1 MERDS
6 VVLARLRELDPAT
19 LWEQQSQGQILL
31 IDVREAWE
39 HEQERIADSQLIPLS
54 NFEIQDL
61 SRDRPIVVYCRSGR
75 RTLDAGQQLLEA
87 GFEEV
92 SHLKG
97 GILRWRSQG
106 YPTQSQDSQTSAP
119 PTPISGGTNEMD
131 TSNTNRIIS
140 DAIARESPWLIAQ
153 ELAEADFGICDE
165 SDETEESEEDAASEG
180 CAVPDAE
187 QNSGEASA
195 SETEMSQPPSA
206 AESQS
211 LSWETITTLPMAMV
225 IPVAIAITLPAV
237 WIVFKRRSNSH
248 L

>member
-6 VVLARLRELDPAT
+6 VVLARLGELEPAT
-19 LWEQQSQGQILL
+19 LWEQQSQGEILL

-39 HEQERIADSQLIPLS
+39 HKQERIADSQLIPLS
-54 NFEIQDL
+54 NFEIQNL
-61 SRDRPIVVYCRSGR
+61 PRDRPIVVYCRSGR

-87 GFEEV
+87 GFEQV

-97 GILRWRSQG
+97 GIRRWRSQG
-106 YPTQSQDSQTSAP
+106 YPTQGPDSQTSAHGL
-119 PTPISGGTNEMD
+119 ISGGTNEMA
-131 TSNTNRIIS
+131 TSNTNMIIS

-180 CAVPDAE
+180 CAVPDAD
-187 QNSGEASA
+187 QSSGEASA
-195 SETEMSQPPSA
+195 SEREMSQPPSA

-211 LSWETITTLPMAMV
+211 LSWETVTTLPMAMV
-225 IPVAIAITLPAV
+225 IPVAIAIILPAV
-237 WIVFKRRSNSH
+237 WIIVKRRSNSH

>member
-6 VVLARLRELDPAT
+6 VVLARLRELDPTT
-19 LWEQQSQGQILL
+19 LWEQQSQGEILL

-39 HEQERIADSQLIPLS
+39 HEQERIADSQLLPLS
-54 NFEIQDL
+54 NFEIQNL
-61 SRDRPIVVYCRSGR
+61 PRDRPIVVYCRSGR

-165 SDETEESEEDAASEG
+165 SDETEESEEGGGG
-180 CAVPDAE
+180 CTIPTTESSNDT
-187 QNSGEASA
+187 SA

-206 AESQS
+206 TESQS
-211 LSWETITTLPMAMV
+211 LSWETVTTLPMAMV
-225 IPVAIAITLPAV
+225 IPVAIAITVPAV
-237 WIVFKRRSNSH
+237 WIMVKRRSNSH